1 MSIPII
7 HQTDLFRPHQD
18 PDDHWDLACTYLLAA
33 EGLVD
38 LCGVL
43 IDSPP
48 DAQQN
53 PDVMAVAQMN
63 HISGLTVPCAVGG
76 SVPMRNRRDAQTDAS
91 PSDRRGVDLLLSVM
105 KESAEPVAIHVVGS
119 CRDVALAANADPA
132 LFERKCA
139 AVYLNAGYGSQV
151 FDEGWELE
159 YNVRL
164 DTVSFTAMFDLPC
177 RVYWLP
183 CFEDLRRDT
192 VQEWGTF
199 WKFRQREVLH
209 ELVPSLKRYFAFM
222 LGQEEHSGWL
232 GYLRD
237 GDVRDIFLSTHEDY
251 RSMWNTAG
259 FLHSAGRTV
268 NSDGEI
274 VTLEEASAAP
284 LYQFEPIEVRCTDDG
299 VTRWEP
305 ATGPTTR
312 SIFHVCDRRRYQAAM
327 TRALRSLMARAAD
340 YGW

>member
-33 EGLVD
+33 EGLID
-38 LCGVL
+38 LRGVL
-43 IDSPP
+43 IDWPP

-63 HISGLTVPCAVGG
+63 HISGLTVPCAVGS
-76 SVPMRNRRDAQTDAS
+76 SVPMGNRGDAQIDGS
-91 PSDRRGVDLLLSVM
+91 PSDRRGVDFLLSVM
-105 KESAEPVAIHVVGS
+105 QDSVEPVAIHVVGS
-119 CRDVALAANADPA
+119 CRDVALAANTDPA
-132 LFERKCA
+132 LFGRKCA
-139 AVYLNAGYGSQV
+139 AVYLNAGYGSRV

-164 DTVSFTAMFDLPC
+164 DRVSFAAMFDLPSP
-177 RVYWLP
+177 VYWLP

-199 WKFRQREVLH
+199 WRFRQRDVLNG
-209 ELVPSLKRYFAFM
+209 LVPSLKRYFAFM
-222 LGQEEHSGWL
+222 LGREEHSGWL
-232 GYLRD
+232 SFLRG
-237 GDVRDIFLSTHEDY
+237 GDVRDIFLATYEDY

-268 NSDGEI
+268 NPDGEI

-284 LYQFEPIEVRCTDDG
+284 LYQFEPIEVRCTDDCI
-299 VTRWEP
+299 TRWGP

-312 SIFHVCDRRRYQAAM
+312 SIFHVCNLNKYQEAM
-327 TRALRSLMARAAD
+327 TRALRSLMARAAEL
-340 YGW
+340 GW